1 MIAPLMSTVIVT
13 QLNAAGGAARNGAT
27 QLTVPI
33 DLAKRPRRSLLY
45 RRRSPSLGAV
55 LNRRRHRR
63 TTGALFAAA
72 KRTSSSIAATPEPL
86 SP

>member
-1 MIAPLMSTVIVT
+1 MIAPLMSTVIVI

-27 QLTVPI
+27 QVTVPI

-45 RRRSPSLGAV
+45 RRRSPSLDAV

-63 TTGALFAAA
+63 TNGALFAAA
-72 KRTSSSIAATPEPL
+72 KPTSSSIAATPEPL

>member
-1 MIAPLMSTVIVT
+1 MIAPLMSAVIVIL
-13 QLNAAGGAARNGAT
+13 LNAAGDAARNAAT

-33 DLAKRPRRSLLY
+33 ELAKRPRRSLLY
-45 RRRSPSLGAV
+45 RQPAPSLAAV

-63 TTGALFAAA
+63 TNCAQLAAA
-72 KRTSSSIAATPEPL
+72 TRTNTSIAATPKPL